1 MWERGHGVSSLCTAK
16 FGKGGGKPEV
26 RMEFQP
32 DCCFLATANLPCPPS
47 SSQGLD
53 MFHPL
58 IRLPSTSARLSPRAF
73 GGERMRLRLPSLDFG
88 VSVHCVN
95 AFFH

>member
-1 MWERGHGVSSLCTAK
+1 
-16 FGKGGGKPEV
+16 
-26 RMEFQP
+26 
-32 DCCFLATANLPCPPS
+32 
-47 SSQGLD
+47 

-88 VSVHCVN
+88 VSVYGVDV
-95 AFFH
+95 FFTMLALIWGWWRGCRKITVKVGIRG